1 MLKKFGIYYIIYG
14 IKMLRFSEIRTFILI
29 PLAINILIFAMATSY
44 VWYRT
49 SELAEYVEFELP
61 DWLSFCQY
69 LVIPLVLLV
78 FMVLSYYLFATVA
91 GILAAPFNGILA
103 GKADEIIQQ
112 RRLKDESVSTTLKDV
127 PRIIAHV
134 LRVLAYTLPRMLLAL
149 LMLLIPVAGY
159 VCWLVFSGWIVAI
172 GYLDCAGDNHHK
184 SLKSLVESMRV
195 NRTACIG
202 FGISVYFMMLIP
214 FLNLFVIPAAVCGST
229 KLLAD
234 LDGGSIKGD
243 KEIFETDES
252 EQKET
257 GPAAESDQAGTDNP
271 EDHAATADEPSSPVQ

>member
-29 PLAINILIFAMATSY
+29 PLAINILIFAIATSY

-127 PRIIAHV
+127 PRIIAHI

-149 LMLLIPVAGY
+149 LMLLIPVVGY
-159 VCWLVFSGWIVAI
+159 ICWLVFSGWIVAI

-243 KEIFETDES
+243 KEIFETEES
-252 EQKET
+252 EEEET
-257 GPAAESDQAGTDNP
+257 ESDTSETDNT
-271 EDHAATADEPSSPVQ
+271 EEPVPDTD